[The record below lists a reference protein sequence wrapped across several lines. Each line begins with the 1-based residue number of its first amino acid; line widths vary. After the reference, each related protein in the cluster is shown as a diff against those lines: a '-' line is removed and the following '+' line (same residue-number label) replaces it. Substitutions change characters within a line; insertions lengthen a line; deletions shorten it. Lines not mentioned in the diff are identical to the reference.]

1 MRNNSTGQKGKK
13 IQLYNMKV
21 SSTTVSLL
29 GVCM

>member
-21 SSTTVSLL
+21 SSTTVYEDI
-29 GVCM
+29 